1 MGNALQP
8 RQETVDKILN
18 APRPTN
24 KKELH
29 AFLGLVTFYRRFIP
43 NFATVVSP
51 LTDATRKGAPNRFE
65 FRDAQIQAFAKLKQ
79 HIVNPAILRLADL
92 QRTFI
97 LQMIY
102 LIPVGAVLLQEDD
115 EALKHPVAFASRKLP
130 PKGDKVL
137 YHPERMSRHYLGNRE
152 VSGVFVWQ
160 RIYP

>member
-1 MGNALQP
+1 MENALQP

-18 APRPTN
+18 APRLTN

-79 HIVNPAILRLADL
+79 HTVNPAILRLADL
-92 QRTFI
+92 QRTF
-97 LQMIY
+97 
-102 LIPVGAVLLQEDD
+102 LLQTDTSDTGGSCSPRRRRSFET
-115 EALKHPVAFASRKLP
+115 SRSICQP
-130 PKGDKVL
+130 
-137 YHPERMSRHYLGNRE
+137 
-152 VSGVFVWQ
+152 
-160 RIYP
+160 